1 MTLTHC
7 RSACCGIGMCLQG
20 TDQMALDTLIG
31 KNEETTVGADRLH
44 VGSLPQP
51 GTEAITRSSFSSVPR
66 GNWHSFWGPAT
77 APTTPGLWA
86 VPRADP
92 GCSTEHLSPLGKTK
106 LRVAC
111 GCLCRGKEEQGSKSG
126 KETHSILEPFALC
139 ENFCQ
144 VTGFPCLKY
153 IDSFSKCFNHPSPPP
168 TSRNLPCG

>member
-1 MTLTHC
+1 M
-7 RSACCGIGMCLQG
+7 SLQG
-20 TDQMALDTLIG
+20 TDQTALDTPIG
-31 KNEETTVGADRLH
+31 KDEETTVGATAFMWGLSHSLGQKPLHGPLSPVSPEETGTAFGGLRL
-44 VGSLPQP
+44 P
-51 GTEAITRSSFSSVPR
+51 
-66 GNWHSFWGPAT
+66 
-77 APTTPGLWA
+77 PTTPGLWA

-92 GCSTEHLSPLGKTK
+92 GCSTEHLSPLGKAK

-111 GCLCRGKEEQGSKSG
+111 GCLRRGKEEQGSKSG